1 MEGIIRMEYIYESAQ
16 RSYEDFAS
24 GRVLYNA
31 QGTTSF
37 PVRLASEIAQRCFQI
52 LEEKGVQGPYT
63 LYDPCCGGAYLLTVV
78 GLLHGRR
85 IRRMIGS
92 DINAEVLGIAGKNL
106 SLLREEGLKQRTEQL
121 KELLALYHKP
131 SHQDALESADRLREL
146 IRMSRLEETICFQTD
161 ITQPQPE
168 ESLASCTGTQIVM
181 TDLPYGDMVSWSGGS
196 QAPVEDFFNGIHAI
210 LDPAGSVVAVISDK
224 GQKLKHDRFKRI
236 QQLKIGKRQ
245 VAIFEPL

>member
-1 MEGIIRMEYIYESAQ
+1 MEYIYESAQ

-37 PVRLASEIAQRCFQI
+37 PVRLASEIAQRCFQL
-52 LEEKGVQGPYT
+52 LEKKGVQGPYT
-63 LYDPCCGGAYLLTVV
+63 LFDPCCGGAYLLTVV
-78 GLLHGRR
+78 GLLHGQRLHR
-85 IRRMIGS
+85 VIGS

-106 SLLREEGLKQRTEQL
+106 SLLREEGLEQRTEQL

-131 SHQDALESADRLREL
+131 SHQDALQSADRLREL
-146 IRMSRLEETICFQTD
+146 LRSSRLEEAVCFQAD
-161 ITQPQPE
+161 ITQPE
-168 ESLASCTGTQIVM
+168 ESLASCKETHIVM
-181 TDLPYGDMVSWSGGS
+181 TDLPYGDLVSWGGGS
-196 QAPVEDFFNGIHAI
+196 DKPVEDFFNGIHSI
-210 LDPAGSVVAVISDK
+210 LDPACSVVAVISDK

-236 QQLKIGKRQ
+236 QHVKVGKRQ